1 MRSIVDT
8 LKTSSSYF
16 SVSPDLVVLNEP
28 IPYDLFINSSG
39 IENREK
45 YVRIFRKDGVLSRD
59 DVQAFM
65 SKYHRIYVA
74 ETERSI
80 FLKSLIKSPE
90 VTPVQKTSVLKDSA
104 IHHLQNLFSHE
115 VTTEVLA
122 QGIVDCRE
130 VVEGMIDVVGDYRV
144 DQLQDLIANLS
155 FHDFYTYD
163 HSINVA
169 MYCILIYKALEPGAR
184 RADIVQAGLAGL
196 LHDLGKIK
204 ISTEILNS
212 PEKLTEE
219 QFQEIKKHPQYGFEL
234 LGQVRPTLPED
245 IRAELVGRVIVE
257 HHENYD
263 GSGYPNKISG
273 KQIHMLSRIT
283 TIADFFDAITTKRSY
298 HEPLTLEDAIALMS
312 NSQGKKI
319 DPDLFQ
325 FFVKHTQQMELRKHL
340 NRELSAEFDPCQPC
354 RELPLVPAAQ
364 KPVVPTEDVKGAVHV
379 KEGKK
384 PAGVG
389 KIMVIDTTKPRK
401 VSTSKGGLIKKTG

>member
-1 MRSIVDT
+1 MDT
-8 LKTSSSYF
+8 SKTPSSYF
-16 SVSPDLVVLNEP
+16 SISPDLVVTNEP
-28 IPYDLFINSSG
+28 IPYDIFINSSA
-39 IENREK
+39 IETREK
-45 YVRIFRKDGVLSRD
+45 YVRIFRKDGVLARE

-74 ETERSI
+74 ESERSN
-80 FLKSLIKSPE
+80 FLKSLVKSPE
-90 VTPVQKTSVLKDSA
+90 ATPVQKTTVLKDSA
-104 IHHLQNLFSHE
+104 IHHLQKLFDHE

-144 DQLQDLIANLS
+144 DQLQDLIGSLS

-163 HSINVA
+163 HSINVS
-169 MYCILIYKALEPGAR
+169 MYCILIFKALTPNAQR
-184 RADIVQAGLAGL
+184 SDIVQAGLAGL

-219 QFQEIKKHPQYGFEL
+219 QFGEIKKHPQYGYDLMGE
-234 LGQVRPTLPED
+234 VRESLPED
-245 IRAELVGRVIVE
+245 IRADLVRRVIFE

-263 GSGYPNKISG
+263 GTGYPNRISG

-340 NRELSAEFDPCQPC
+340 NRELASDFDPCQPC
-354 RELPLVPAAQ
+354 KELPLVQNVAKMTDEEKEAAGIKGSVQ
-364 KPVVPTEDVKGAVHV
+364 VKD
-379 KEGKK
+379 GKK
-384 PAGVG
+384 VGNG
-389 KIMVIDTTKPRK
+389 KILVIEPGKQKKSIPTKSPL
-401 VSTSKGGLIKKTG
+401 VKKSG